1 MNFLMCP
8 STDLI
13 FTVFNL
19 LSIDRG
25 YFSLRNLIAHLIQ
38 NEEHVVHNKASFQWA
53 SSKVLQSR
61 LVVSF
66 VGTII
71 YNWASK
77 STSSISYLNLL
88 SFVFGGILDWYQLKC
103 TIPLAKLAC
112 YMLTYSEHWYCKYL
126 VEFTSQPNY
135 TKYL

>member
-38 NEEHVVHNKASFQWA
+38 NEEHVVHNKASFQ
-53 SSKVLQSR
+53 
-61 LVVSF
+61 
-66 VGTII
+66 
-71 YNWASK
+71 
-77 STSSISYLNLL
+77 
-88 SFVFGGILDWYQLKC
+88 
-103 TIPLAKLAC
+103 
-112 YMLTYSEHWYCKYL
+112 
-126 VEFTSQPNY
+126 
-135 TKYL
+135 